1 MRFVPTRVHGV
12 ADWLMGAL
20 LVALPW
26 LVGLDR
32 AGPEGWLPMA
42 LGGRRSR
49 TAADVVRLC
58 SEPARAPRGAA
69 RVVPPLYEEVLM
81 HWIFLG
87 IASVFEVVFAL
98 SANASKGFT
107 HRWYSIQTFAAA
119 AVAIY
124 FLSLSLKV
132 LDVGVGYAIWTAI
145 GAVGT
150 VIFGVVLFNE
160 KLNAGKVISIIAV
173 VAGVVALKAVSGV

>member
-1 MRFVPTRVHGV
+1 
-12 ADWLMGAL
+12 
-20 LVALPW
+20 
-26 LVGLDR
+26 
-32 AGPEGWLPMA
+32 
-42 LGGRRSR
+42 
-49 TAADVVRLC
+49 
-58 SEPARAPRGAA
+58 
-69 RVVPPLYEEVLM
+69 M
-81 HWIFLG
+81 HWVFLG
-87 IASVFEVVFAL
+87 IASVFEIVFAL

-150 VIFGVVLFNE
+150 VIFGVVLFKE
-160 KLNAGKVISIIAV
+160 KLNVGKIASIAAVIVGVISLKV
-173 VAGVVALKAVSGV
+173 VSVH

>member
-1 MRFVPTRVHGV
+1 
-12 ADWLMGAL
+12 
-20 LVALPW
+20 
-26 LVGLDR
+26 
-32 AGPEGWLPMA
+32 
-42 LGGRRSR
+42 
-49 TAADVVRLC
+49 
-58 SEPARAPRGAA
+58 
-69 RVVPPLYEEVLM
+69 M

-87 IASVFEVVFAL
+87 IAAVFEVIFAL

-132 LDVGVGYAIWTAI
+132 LDVGVGYAIWTAL

-150 VIFGVVLFNE
+150 VIFGVLIFKE
-160 KLNAGKVISIIAV
+160 KLNVGKVISITSVIVGVIALRV
-173 VAGVVALKAVSGV
+173 VSGE